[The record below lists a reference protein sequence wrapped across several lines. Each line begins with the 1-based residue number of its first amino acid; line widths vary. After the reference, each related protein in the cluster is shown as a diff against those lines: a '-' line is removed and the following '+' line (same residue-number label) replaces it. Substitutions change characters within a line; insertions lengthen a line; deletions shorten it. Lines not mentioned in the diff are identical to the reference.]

1 MKQLV
6 DLLLH
11 LVLTLSKFLGMKLL
25 VQEERYSNPNLIK
38 EMATHRMYS
47 NTVQSDDDIIGLV
60 AYGLYKKH
68 KIEFFNKV
76 RKDKGGAEPSESEI
90 AAFIQ
95 AASTESQI
103 KTYRD
108 QAERILMD
116 VVANV
121 TEEQIQQTS
130 REMLESYE
138 TKISN
143 AVKKETPSWYN
154 TVLLNIVGTFAFSLI
169 ITLIF
174 VIGNFSERSTKSI
187 ADKVVSILNTETSE
201 KTAPVPTDTIKPL
214 AIPPK

>member
-11 LVLTLSKFLGMKLL
+11 LALTLSKFLGIKLL
-25 VQEERYSNPNLIK
+25 VQEERYSNPNPIK

-47 NTVQSDDDIIGLV
+47 NIVQSDDDIIGLV

-138 TKISN
+138 TKIRD

-174 VIGNFSERSTKSI
+174 VIGNFSERSTKII

-201 KTAPVPTDTIKPL
+201 KTDPAPTDTIKPL
-214 AIPPK
+214 AISPK

>member
-1 MKQLV
+1 
-6 DLLLH
+6 
-11 LVLTLSKFLGMKLL
+11 
-25 VQEERYSNPNLIK
+25 
-38 EMATHRMYS
+38 
-47 NTVQSDDDIIGLV
+47 
-60 AYGLYKKH
+60 
-68 KIEFFNKV
+68 
-76 RKDKGGAEPSESEI
+76 
-90 AAFIQ
+90 
-95 AASTESQI
+95 
-103 KTYRD
+103 
-108 QAERILMD
+108 MD